1 MEVSGS
7 ILHKWNI
14 ENIMRSLNSGLTVD
28 ENRIYKNAFKRTVKP
43 QLGKNSMTQ
52 SLFPSKKTSFNFSNV
67 HLLNQFLSSVR
78 SVLSS
83 HSPV

>member
-52 SLFPSKKTSFNFSNV
+52 SLFPSKKTSFNFKINDNHVKFS
-67 HLLNQFLSSVR
+67 QE
-78 SVLSS
+78 
-83 HSPV
+83 PKET